1 MAVRINSRHTK
12 LSDKTKDHIEKA
24 CAKLDHFF
32 AGIIDC
38 EVVLKRRKKH
48 GTAVE
53 IIVKVPHQTLVGRA
67 ESEDD
72 NLFKSIDDAG
82 DRVGTQLKK
91 YHDKLAEHRW

>member
-32 AGIIDC
+32 EGIIDC
-38 EVVLKRRKKH
+38 EVVLERRKKH
-48 GTAVE
+48 GTVVE
-53 IIVKVPHQTLVGRA
+53 IIAKVPRQTLVGRA

-91 YHDKLAEHRW
+91 YQDKLVEHR